1 MRTWRTVL
9 VVSVGLLAYLMVSA
23 VLFLPFGM
31 AEPGQPHGL
40 GGLGLLWAFGEWC
53 RTWWVFVRRRQVAA
67 SASQRRQALAIVLV
81 TSGVAAWWG
90 LSLQGRSAYE
100 M

>member
-9 VVSVGLLAYLMVSA
+9 VVSVGLLAYLMVTA
-23 VLFLPFGM
+23 ILWLPFGM

-53 RTWWVFVRRRQVAA
+53 RTWWVFVRRRAVPV
-67 SASQRRQALAIVLV
+67 STSQRRQALTIVLLA
-81 TSGVAAWWG
+81 SGVAAWAG
-90 LSLQGRSAYE
+90 LSLQGRSAY
-100 M
+100 